1 MSIVQLCN
9 NYISRIVA
17 FVLTPILL
25 PVAASVANWL
35 QDVLGLD
42 LDGAD
47 LTAFVVAVVVG
58 AALTAFQWLR
68 GRVRWEVALA
78 ELEHIKSLGNDA
90 LATGVLEGRKPA
102 DAPVVPPGL
111 RP

>member
-25 PVAASVANWL
+25 PLAASVANWL
-35 QDVLGLD
+35 QDVLGLN
-42 LDGAD
+42 LAGAD
-47 LTAFVVAVVVG
+47 LTAFVIAVVVG

-68 GRVRWEVALA
+68 GRVKWEVALA
-78 ELEHIKSLGNDA
+78 ELEHLKSLGNDA
-90 LATGVLEGRKPA
+90 LATGVAAGRNPS
-102 DAPVVPPGL
+102 DVPVVPPGM